1 MAPSFNLPI
10 SISITLIL
18 ATLIAG
24 YAVSLAIYKA
34 SAAGLW
40 PAVGLLAG

>member
-1 MAPSFNLPI
+1 MAPSFNFPI

-18 ATLIAG
+18 ATLIA

-40 PAVGLLAG
+40 PAAGLLAG